1 MFGDPWP
8 SRESLLAEQAA
19 RDEADR
25 QARAQLLLAR
35 GHDRAAA
42 VVATATYTADQ
53 VDNWDG
59 GQYEV
64 TLGVPA
70 GAYDAASTE
79 LHDVLS
85 SAAEAIVGAMHY
97 RGLLVTV
104 RRPGLAPGWEA
115 GLLEVIADRGRG
127 SGRTTQTQA
136 QFEA

>member
-1 MFGDPWP
+1 MFDDPWP

-25 QARAQLLLAR
+25 QALAQLLLAR

-42 VVATATYTADQ
+42 LVATATYTADQ

-64 TLGVPA
+64 TLAVPA

-79 LHDVLS
+79 LHALLS
-85 SAAEAIVGAMHY
+85 SAAEAIVGAQHY

-127 SGRTTQTQA
+127 RRPAAGAHA
-136 QFEA
+136 QLEA